1 MSLVNQMLQ
10 DLEQRRTAEAGASP
24 LSGLSASGAGVLS
37 GASINYLW
45 LGASLALIFAAVFV
59 LVYLFGREPSLAAE
73 PAMSQKAGTRNTE
86 AQNITTR
93 NVMPLAV
100 APVAE
105 PESVSPPVVAAQ
117 REKAAPIAAA
127 QPPTPATQARPA
139 MATTTATT
147 TATASAPV
155 LAITPHSDTTAEAG
169 AVRVTAG
176 PDATSS
182 ANPRLSQTQSQPQPQ
197 PEAKL
202 EAQPEPAL
210 ELQAELQPELQSEL
224 QPEPMNKT
232 LRPLTRE
239 QQARQTF
246 QQAVLLLGRGDESGA
261 EQALHKTLA
270 VEPAHLRARETLSA
284 LLLNTGRVS
293 EAADG
298 LREGLRLQ
306 PTATALAKLYA
317 RVLVDQGDSE
327 AAVAVL
333 EQAPP
338 TQAADAD
345 YYALLAALYR
355 AAGRHAQASQ
365 VYQQLLKGRPG
376 VAAWW
381 LGLALS
387 EDAMGALPQAL
398 EAYRRAHRAGGLKP
412 EVLAYVQSRI
422 AALDARVAET
432 APPAANDSDG
442 FGD

>member
-10 DLEQRRTAEAGASP
+10 DLEQRRTAEAGVSP

-45 LGASLALIFAAVFV
+45 LGATLALIFAAVFV
-59 LVYLFGREPSLAAE
+59 LVYLFGREPLLAAE
-73 PAMSQKAGTRNTE
+73 PAMIQKAE
-86 AQNITTR
+86 SQNIVTR
-93 NVMPLAV
+93 SITPQAI
-100 APVAE
+100 APVTETELA
-105 PESVSPPVVAAQ
+105 PPSL
-117 REKAAPIAAA
+117 AA
-127 QPPTPATQARPA
+127 QPE
-139 MATTTATT
+139 
-147 TATASAPV
+147 TASLPEPAPSQKPV
-155 LAITPHSDTTAEAG
+155 ARIQPVADATKVPPLTANSDETEAAG
-169 AVRVTAG
+169 SVRVTAAVASD
-176 PDATSS
+176 PDVVPPG
-182 ANPRLSQTQSQPQPQ
+182 NPPFPQLQ
-197 PEAKL
+197 PEA
-202 EAQPEPAL
+202 E
-210 ELQAELQPELQSEL
+210 SEL
-224 QPEPMNKT
+224 QPQPMNKT

-261 EQALHKTLA
+261 EQALLKTLA

-306 PTATALAKLYA
+306 PAATALAKLYA

-327 AAVAVL
+327 AALAVL

-338 TQAADAD
+338 TQATDAD

-365 VYQQLLKGRPG
+365 VYQQLLRGRPG

-381 LGLALS
+381 MGLALS
-387 EDAMGALPQAL
+387 EDAMGALPPAL
-398 EAYRRAHRAGGLKP
+398 EAYRRAQRAGGLQA

-422 AALDARVAET
+422 AALGARVAET
-432 APPAANDSDG
+432 ASPTAANDSDG